1 MTFSGLNLSED
12 YAFRH
17 LWLAVK
23 REQSIK
29 GKKGAFLIKI
39 KKYEKGFAS

>member
-17 LWLAVK
+17 LWLVVK

-29 GKKGAFLIKI
+29 EKKAAFLIKNQKI
-39 KKYEKGFAS
+39 